1 METSETTSSNR
12 GQRMSLP
19 YTHKHTLPEIET
31 YSHIASTSRH
41 VVCTTRHAR
50 LILPTL
56 PCILYSP
63 GEIMGED
70 WSEQLL
76 KFSQDISSGM
86 DYLSSKAF
94 VHRDLAARNI
104 LVADDRTCKV
114 S

>member
-1 METSETTSSNR
+1 MYSQTCRTRS
-12 GQRMSLP
+12 
-19 YTHKHTLPEIET
+19 TLPP
-31 YSHIASTSRH
+31 
-41 VVCTTRHAR
+41 
-50 LILPTL
+50 IL
-56 PCILYSP
+56 CSP

-70 WSEQLL
+70 WPGQLL
-76 KFSQDISSGM
+76 KISQDISSGM